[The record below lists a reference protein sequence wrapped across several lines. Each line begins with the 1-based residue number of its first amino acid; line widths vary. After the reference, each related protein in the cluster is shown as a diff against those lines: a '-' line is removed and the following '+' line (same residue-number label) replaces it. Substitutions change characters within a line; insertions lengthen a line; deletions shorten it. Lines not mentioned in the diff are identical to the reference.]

1 MLTARASQTVRKS
14 EDQNSGIVVA
24 TPKKSHART
33 NYTFEEDTPK
43 AVSRTRSPSPLGRSS
58 TVLRSPCTIG
68 QNDPRLMNPPFLH
81 TLGTLPLPE
90 MLPVQAPSIS
100 DSVDE
105 DQWLFPSSDEGKT
118 SLPATLNRSSGTYVP
133 QPLFLCRS
141 SHRVIFPEQG
151 CSWSQSFHNMS
162 CCSGST
168 RNMRY

>member
-14 EDQNSGIVVA
+14 QDQISSIVVE
-24 TPKKSHART
+24 TPKKSHTRK

-81 TLGTLPLPE
+81 TLGTLPSPE
-90 MLPVQAPSIS
+90 MLPVQAPRIS
-100 DSVDE
+100 DSVDD
-105 DQWLFPSSDEGKT
+105 DQWNFPSSDEGKT

-141 SHRVIFPEQG
+141 SHRVMYPE
-151 CSWSQSFHNMS
+151 
-162 CCSGST
+162 
-168 RNMRY
+168 